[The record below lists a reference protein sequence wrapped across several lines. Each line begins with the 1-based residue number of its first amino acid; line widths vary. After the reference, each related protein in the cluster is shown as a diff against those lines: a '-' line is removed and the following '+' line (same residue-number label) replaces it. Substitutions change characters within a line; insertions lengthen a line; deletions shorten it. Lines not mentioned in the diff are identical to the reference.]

1 MAFME
6 PYYSNATFVE
16 ITNEHGESIFVEQ
29 GYEDL
34 GEGEE
39 ITATHEGKWF
49 CHLSASGY
57 MDQTEWSGPFDT
69 EDEAR
74 DYSRET
80 YECDPDTGDDLDEE
94 DEEDEEDAS

>member
-16 ITNEHGESIFVEQ
+16 VTNERGESILVEQ

-34 GEGEE
+34 GDDEE
-39 ITATHEGKWF
+39 ITATYEDKWF
-49 CHLSASGY
+49 CHLSADGY

-74 DYSRET
+74 EYIRDT
-80 YECDPDTGDDLDEE
+80 YDVDPDTGDELDE
-94 DEEDEEDAS
+94 DEAE